1 MEGWRAVAVV
11 KPISLRGMSDGD
23 RQALTGIAVSAL
35 VSVVVWWVF
44 ARKHIGVEGI
54 LKK

>member
-1 MEGWRAVAVV
+1 MAAV
-11 KPISLRGMSDGD
+11 KPISIRGMGDGD
-23 RQALTGIAVSAL
+23 KQALTGIAVSAI
-35 VSVVVWWVF
+35 VSVIVWWVF